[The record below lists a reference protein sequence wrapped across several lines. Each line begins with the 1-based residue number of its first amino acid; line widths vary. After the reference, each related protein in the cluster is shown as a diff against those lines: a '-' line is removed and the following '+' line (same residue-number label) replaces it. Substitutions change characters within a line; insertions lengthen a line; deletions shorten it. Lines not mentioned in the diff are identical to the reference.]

1 MDIDQ
6 STAIV
11 TGAASGLGEATAI
24 MLAQMGAKVALWD
37 INGALAQEVSSRIN
51 QTLGKPVSLVV
62 PCDITNTDMDKRLKM
77 LNSITPMSISVWST
91 GGDMQS
97 AHWGEIM
104 STAARERGCLGAVVD
119 GGVRDM
125 DFILDMEFPVFARFK
140 CPASSVG
147 RWEIKDWQ
155 IPVKIGDTTINPG
168 DYIFGDIDGVVVIP
182 EELVLEVLI
191 EAETLATREN
201 GMRKEL
207 RQGMLVTE
215 AYEKYGAL

>member
-1 MDIDQ
+1 MKKEMVQ
-6 STAIV
+6 EV
-11 TGAASGLGEATAI
+11 CERYKKLYTGAICDNLDKRGLRNQILPYYIQSQTGNVKIAGPAFT
-24 MLAQMGAKVALWD
+24 GYGVT
-37 INGALAQEVSSRIN
+37 VS
-51 QTLGKPVSLVV
+51 
-62 PCDITNTDMDKRLKM
+62 DITNTDMDKRLKM
-77 LNSITPMSISVWST
+77 LNAITPMSISVWST

-104 STAARERGCLGAVVD
+104 STAARERGCQGAVVE

-125 DFILDMEFPVFARFK
+125 DFILEMKFPVFARFK

-155 IPVKIGDTTINPG
+155 VPVKIGNTTVNPG
-168 DYIFGDIDGVVVIP
+168 DFIFGDIDGVVVIP
-182 EELVLEVLI
+182 EAIALEVLV
-191 EAETLATREN
+191 EAEALAARED

>member
-1 MDIDQ
+1 MKKETV
-6 STAIV
+6 SERFKKLY
-11 TGAASGLGEATAI
+11 TGAICDNLDKRGLRNQILPYYIQSQTGNVKIAGPAFT
-24 MLAQMGAKVALWD
+24 GYGVT
-37 INGALAQEVSSRIN
+37 VS
-51 QTLGKPVSLVV
+51 
-62 PCDITNTDMDKRLKM
+62 DITNTDMDKRLKM

-207 RQGMLVTE
+207 RQGLLVTE

>member
-1 MDIDQ
+1 MKKETV
-6 STAIV
+6 SERFKKLY
-11 TGAASGLGEATAI
+11 TGAICDNLDKRGLRNQILPYYIQSQTGNVKIAGPAFT
-24 MLAQMGAKVALWD
+24 GYGVT
-37 INGALAQEVSSRIN
+37 VS
-51 QTLGKPVSLVV
+51 
-62 PCDITNTDMDKRLKM
+62 DITNTDMDKRLKM